1 MQLTYMRQL
10 LAQKQQQS
18 LYRAEAVTEPLPGGR
33 LRATVDGITRQ
44 YLNFSGNDYLGLSA
58 DSQLRQIYA
67 DAALCYG
74 AASTGSPLV
83 TGYHPVHQALTDELC
98 EWLGVDDVLLLSSGF
113 AANQA
118 MLQALVGEQDL
129 LLLDKLCHASMIDAA
144 MHKPHFQRFLHND
157 LQSLSQRLSKAQQ
170 PCVIATE
177 GVFSMDGDSP
187 DLAMLVKTAGETP
200 VLLDDAHGIGVQG
213 AEGAGSWAAQ
223 GLKAQHF
230 QCLMANF
237 GKALAAQGGFLA
249 GSSDVIDFIRQQA
262 RHYIYSTALSPALS
276 VLIRAT
282 VQRVRT
288 EQWRRD
294 KLQENIATFRAL
306 ASDSHLPLLASHSAI
321 QPVMMASSEVALAVS
336 QRLKE
341 QGIWVSAIRPPTVPT
356 ARLRVTLSAAHQVE
370 DLQVL
375 IGTLQQALQEANV

>member
-1 MQLTYMRQL
+1 MRQL
-10 LAQKQQQS
+10 LAEKQQQS

-44 YLNFSGNDYLGLSA
+44 YLNFSGNDYLGLAA
-58 DSQLRQIYA
+58 DTSLRQIYA

-83 TGYHPVHQALTDELC
+83 TGYHPVHQALSEELC
-98 EWLGVDDVLLLSSGF
+98 SWLGVDDVLLLSSGF

-118 MLQALVGEQDL
+118 MLQALVADDEL

-157 LQSLSQRLSKAQQ
+157 MQALGQRIHKANQ

-187 DLAMLVKTAGETP
+187 DLRLLLQTAGDSP

-213 AEGAGSWAAQ
+213 AEGAGSFAAQ
-223 GLKAQHF
+223 GLSAQHF

-249 GSSDVIDFIRQQA
+249 GSHDVIDFVRQQA
-262 RHYIYSTALSPALS
+262 RHYIYSTALSPALC

-282 VQRVRT
+282 IQRVRS

-294 KLQENIATFRAL
+294 KLCENIAMFRAL
-306 ASDSHLPLLASHSAI
+306 ADDLHLPLLPSHSAI
-321 QPVMMASSEVALAVS
+321 QPILLASSDVALAVS

-356 ARLRVTLSAAHQVE
+356 ARLRVTLSAAHQLE
-370 DLQVL
+370 DIQVL
-375 IGTLQQALQEANV
+375 ASALQQALREATV